1 MIAHRPHSSNLP
13 MPGSQHTP
21 MIRQYLGIKA
31 QHPEHLLFYRMGDFY
46 ELFYDDA
53 KRAATLL
60 DITLTSRGQ
69 SAGTPIPMAGVPFH
83 SVDAYLA
90 KLVNL
95 GESVAICEQVG
106 DPNEGKGPVARRVQR
121 IITPGTLTEEALL
134 DQNRDSLLIGITVA
148 QADKRHYGLAALNLG
163 RGELSVQTVNGK
175 DNLTAEIGRLK
186 PTEILT
192 PRELDELDGTNQN
205 VRDSLAFDTDLG
217 FRHLCAHFGTRD
229 LRGFGLRD
237 GDPTIGAAAAVLQYA
252 QASQCQRLAFIDRIL
267 VVQSDD
273 FVRLDA
279 HSRRNLEIDRRT
291 DGSEAPT
298 LLALMNTTG
307 TPMGTRLLRRW
318 LNAPAKVG
326 KTVRERQAA
335 VAALIDTAL
344 AEPLRSILPECGDME
359 RIVSRI
365 ALQSATPRDLTRLRT
380 ACAALP
386 GIVKLIGPSDS
397 PRLAVLAENI
407 PDLSEIRALL
417 DRAIIETPPATIR
430 EGGVIAAG
438 YSHELDELRNVT
450 ENAAQWLQDL
460 EASERARTGIATLKV
475 GYNRVHGY
483 YIEVSRAAGDAVPVE
498 YVRRQTIKNAERFI
512 TPELKAFE
520 DKALTARARAL
531 QLEKTLYEALLEQL
545 GADVAALGRAARA
558 AAEIDVLACFAERAR
573 SLDFVQPA
581 FTDEPGFAISQGW
594 HPVVRDASS
603 ETFVPNDLDMHDKR
617 RMIIVTGPNMGG
629 KSTYM
634 RQTAII
640 VLLACAGSFVPAASA
655 AIGPVDRIFTRI
667 GAADDLAGG
676 RSTFMVEM
684 TETADIL
691 HHATERSL
699 VLLDEIGRGT
709 STYDGLALAWATAQ
723 HLAEK
728 TRAFTL
734 FATHYFELTG
744 LPAMIPATANVHLA
758 ATEYKGRIVFLHQ
771 VEEGPAS
778 QSYGVQVARLA
789 GVPQPVLQLARA
801 RLQELEAS
809 AHPRQSDL
817 FAAQAPA
824 AAEAEAEPDPVRR
837 RLDEIDPNALSPR
850 EALDLLFE
858 LKGF

>member
-1 MIAHRPHSSNLP
+1 M
-13 MPGSQHTP
+13 M
-21 MIRQYLGIKA
+21 RQYLGIKA

-53 KRAATLL
+53 TRAAEIL

-69 SAGTPIPMAGVPFH
+69 SAGAPIPMAGVPYH
-83 SVDAYLA
+83 AADAYLA

-106 DPNEGKGPVARRVQR
+106 DPADSKGPVERRVQR

-134 DQNRDSLLIGITVA
+134 DENRDSLLLGVA
-148 QADKRHYGLAALNLG
+148 PAGTGKKCYGLAALNLA
-163 RGELSVQTVNGK
+163 RGEFNVQTVDGTA
-175 DNLTAEIGRLK
+175 NLAAEIARLK

-192 PRELDELDGTNQN
+192 PRELVELDAPTQTI
-205 VRDSLAFDTDLG
+205 RDSLAFDTDLG
-217 FRHLCAHFGTRD
+217 FRFLCEHFATRD
-229 LRGFGLRD
+229 LSGFGLQST
-237 GDPTIGAAAAVLQYA
+237 DPTVGAAAAVLQYA
-252 QASQCQRLAFIDRIL
+252 QASQCRPLDFIDRIN

-279 HSRRNLEIDRRT
+279 HSRRNLEIDRRA

-298 LLALMNTTG
+298 LYALMNTAR
-307 TPMGTRLLRRW
+307 TPMGARLLRRW

-326 KTVRERQAA
+326 DAVRERHAA
-335 VAALIDTAL
+335 VAALIDNAL
-344 AEPLRSILPECGDME
+344 AHLLREILPECGDME
-359 RIVSRI
+359 RIVSRV
-365 ALQSATPRDLTRLRT
+365 ALGTATPRDLTRLRA

-386 GIVKLIGPSDS
+386 RIVKTVAGSDS
-397 PRLAVLAENI
+397 PRLATLAERI
-407 PDLSEIRALL
+407 PDVADIRALL
-417 DRAIIETPPATIR
+417 ERAIIETPPATIR
-430 EGGVIAAG
+430 DGGVIAPA
-438 YSHELDELRNVT
+438 YSNELDKLRDVT
-450 ENAAQWLQDL
+450 ENAAKWLQKL
-460 EASERARTGIATLKV
+460 EATERARTGIATLKV

-498 YVRRQTIKNAERFI
+498 YIRRQTMKNAERFI
-512 TPELKAFE
+512 TPELKTFE
-520 DKALTARARAL
+520 DNALTARARAL
-531 QLEKTLYEALLEQL
+531 QLEKTLYEALLEEL
-545 GADVAALGRAARA
+545 GARVDALGQAARA
-558 AAEIDVLACFAERAR
+558 AAEIDVLATFAERAR
-573 SLDFVQPA
+573 ALGFVQPA
-581 FTDEPGFAISQGW
+581 FTDEPGFTIGQGW
-594 HPVVRDASS
+594 HPVVREASS
-603 ETFVPNDLDMHDKR
+603 ETFVPNDLDLHDER
-617 RMIIVTGPNMGG
+617 RMLIVTGPNMGG

-640 VLLACAGSFVPAASA
+640 VLLACAGSFVPAESA
-655 AIGPVDRIFTRI
+655 TIGPVDRIFTRI

-691 HHATERSL
+691 HHASDRSL

-728 TRAFTL
+728 SRAFTL

-744 LPAMIPATANVHLA
+744 LPTTVPATANVHLA
-758 ATEYKGRIVFLHQ
+758 ATEYNGRIVFLHQ

-789 GVPQPVLQLARA
+789 GVPRPVLQLARA
-801 RLQELEAS
+801 RLQELEAT
-809 AHPRQSDL
+809 AHPRQADL
-817 FAAQAPA
+817 FAAPTAAQVPA
-824 AAEAEAEPDPVRR
+824 EPEPDPVRL
-837 RLDEIDPNALSPR
+837 RLDEIDPDGLSPR
-850 EALDLLFE
+850 EALHLLYE
-858 LKGF
+858 LKGM